1 MISDRF
7 PMAGILAL
15 LLTILGCSVMEENS
29 KKSGMSGLIVTLP
42 SYYSTPKGRY
52 LGSRYRENLDRL
64 VERIARDP
72 KTAKLQ
78 FANNIASLG
87 GIGFF
92 THAAAKNPDERFLE
106 VILGAPEVFES
117 KGDYGVKV
125 DRLFSLYGADLL
137 GILAGDTAIYQ
148 EKEVSGYGLNFS
160 WRNVGA
166 KVGEGGV
173 ILERA
178 VVYFSKEKVRA
189 FLQQQIG
196 QDGLLDE
203 ATIFAAAQDGAMSL
217 VNYRGGG
224 AKDSRA
230 SVEEQKIAGAK
241 AEPKSL
247 IVETPLR
254 SSAGEESK
262 QRQSVKK
269 EQLAPVAADATVKQ
283 NNAPEQK
290 PAQPVVGKP
299 ENRTAETAAVPAARS
314 EPASKGIEKSG
325 GEPIASLRSSRT
337 ESAPEKKPLVRP
349 LPTTLEGFIIQLAF
363 TEANAAQQW
372 AKTLGQRGYRVS
384 LTEAGGEG
392 SFRLRVGNFALR
404 EEAERQLRSLR
415 QEGLAGIII
424 NLPQAYRPETRFSA
438 PPGAEKPSSITR

>member
-1 MISDRF
+1 
-7 PMAGILAL
+7 
-15 LLTILGCSVMEENS
+15 VEENP

-52 LGSRYRENLDRL
+52 LGTRYRENLDRL
-64 VERIARDP
+64 VERIARDQ
-72 KTAKLQ
+72 KTSKLQ

-92 THAAAKNPDERFLE
+92 THGAAKNPDERFLE

-117 KGDYGVKV
+117 RGDYATKV
-125 DRLFSLYGADLL
+125 GRLFSLYGAELL
-137 GILAGDTAIYQ
+137 AILAGDPAIYQ

-166 KVGEGGV
+166 KAGEGGM

-178 VVYFSKEKVRA
+178 VVYFPKEKVRA

-196 QDGLLDE
+196 PDNLLGE
-203 ATIFAAAQDGAMSL
+203 ATIFAAEQDGAMHL
-217 VNYRGGG
+217 VDYRGTGT
-224 AKDSRA
+224 KDLRA
-230 SVEEQKIAGAK
+230 SVEAQQIADAK
-241 AEPKSL
+241 VESKPL

-262 QRQSVKK
+262 PRQSAKQ
-269 EQLAPVAADATVKQ
+269 EQRVPAAEDAPAKQ
-283 NNAPEQK
+283 NNAPEPK
-290 PAQPVVGKP
+290 PAQPVLGKP
-299 ENRTAETAAVPAARS
+299 ETRTAEPAAVSAARS
-314 EPASKGIEKSG
+314 ESAKAIEKNAS
-325 GEPIASLRSSRT
+325 EPIASLRGSRA
-337 ESAPEKKPLVRP
+337 ESAPQKKPLARP
-349 LPTTLEGFIIQLAF
+349 LQTALEGFIIQFSF

-372 AKTLGQRGYRVS
+372 AKTLSQRGYRVS

-424 NLPQAYRPETRFSA
+424 NLPQAYRPTARSA
-438 PPGAEKPSSITR
+438 APAGAEKPSSIAR